1 MYKLKFD
8 EIIGES
14 ILIMNVEF
22 LGIDRETKQNKL
34 NPLTREKIFKR
45 GVEWEDSNNVTI
57 ADRQFVESLGS
68 NKNMNDALAVNID
81 KP

>member
-1 MYKLKFD
+1 
-8 EIIGES
+8 
-14 ILIMNVEF
+14 MNVEF

-34 NPLTREKIFKR
+34 NPLNGEIIFKR
-45 GVEWEDSNNVTI
+45 GVEWGDSNNVTI

-68 NKNMNDALAVNID
+68 NKNMNAALAVNID

>member
-1 MYKLKFD
+1 
-8 EIIGES
+8 
-14 ILIMNVEF
+14 MNVEF

-34 NPLTREKIFKR
+34 NPLREKIFKR

-68 NKNMNDALAVNID
+68 NKNMNAALAVNND